1 MFSARISKGINLHI
15 CEYIF
20 SDFVLWYLHGR
31 KDKTL
36 ANHVWNLDSSLCSVR
51 LPAWKGVPSIWW
63 WRWEASEG
71 SCPWL
76 PVGDQ
81 GTYAVGWCE
90 QGVGSA
96 WEISHSKVKQKEG
109 EIIAWIIL
117 QFPENHLVTLLMVFR
132 CQGDETAF
140 KSHLNIS
147 LFDQII
153 MLLSLCC

>member
-1 MFSARISKGINLHI
+1 MEMTKMFSARISKGINLHI

-71 SCPWL
+71 VMHLTPSGWPGYICSGMVWAGGRQCLGNQPFQSKTKRRGNYCMNYLTIPWKSSCNLTDGFPM
-76 PVGDQ
+76 P
-81 GTYAVGWCE
+81 GWWNC
-90 QGVGSA
+90 
-96 WEISHSKVKQKEG
+96 
-109 EIIAWIIL
+109 
-117 QFPENHLVTLLMVFR
+117 F
-132 CQGDETAF
+132 
-140 KSHLNIS
+140 
-147 LFDQII
+147 
-153 MLLSLCC
+153 